1 MRSQFLKGIYS
12 PFVKKHVISK
22 EPTTEQQLVDHAM
35 TAVGIAR
42 ENYSLNTGEVA
53 SLDGLAS
60 TTLSNKYLIAY
71 NEVEPMQVDKI
82 EKVAEERSC
91 YKCNKKGHLAR
102 NCRSNVP
109 SQRRNYQTD
118 RYKPKSNNKQTGII
132 CHYCQKPG
140 HKRPECRKLAKD
152 RSEGKVEKD
161 KKKPTVKKM
170 GEPREED
177 SEEEDDFGQE
187 FVNALFDGPDFR
199 PPAASERHH
208 HN

>member
-1 MRSQFLKGIYS
+1 
-12 PFVKKHVISK
+12 
-22 EPTTEQQLVDHAM
+22 M

-42 ENYSLNTGEVA
+42 KNYSLNTGEVT

-60 TTLSNKYLIAY
+60 TTLSNKYLMAY

-102 NCRSNVP
+102 NCRSTAPPNKRNY
-109 SQRRNYQTD
+109 QNYQTD
-118 RYKPKSNNKQTGII
+118 RYKPKSSQKQTAII
-132 CHYCQKPG
+132 CHYCQKAG
-140 HKRPECRKLAKD
+140 HKRPECRKLARD
-152 RSEGKVEKD
+152 RAEGKVEKD

-177 SEEEDDFGQE
+177 SEEEDELGQE

-199 PPAASERHH
+199 PPAASEHRH
-208 HN
+208 NN